1 MGRVFVDTVV
11 LDEART
17 ERRARPANGTIKD
30 QLGQILLFSI
40 FSLFLACSVTFRLL
54 FDFSKLCLQF
64 L

>member
-11 LDEART
+11 LDEPA
-17 ERRARPANGTIKD
+17 ERRAVPENDTIKQ
-30 QLGQILLFSI
+30 QLGEILLFSL